1 MKESMWGYMII
12 TLGVMAIIFIWFFT
26 NVTNT
31 DQQNYNLLKES
42 IEASML
48 DAIDLAEYRAS
59 EAIKMDEKKFVE
71 NFVRRF
77 AENASL
83 ANTYTIEIVDINEE
97 PAKVSIRVSTVQ
109 NGVVNNDLVN
119 FKITNNMDGILE
131 AKWTKP

>member
-31 DQQNYNLLKES
+31 DQQNYTLLKES
-42 IEASML
+42 VEAAML
-48 DAIDLAEYRAS
+48 DSVDLAEYRAS
-59 EAIKMDEKKFVE
+59 EAIKIDEKKFVE

-119 FKITNNMDGILE
+119 FRITNNIDGILE
-131 AKWTKP
+131 AKWTK

>member
-1 MKESMWGYMII
+1 
-12 TLGVMAIIFIWFFT
+12 MAIIFIWFFT

-48 DAIDLAEYRAS
+48 DAVDLAEYRAS
-59 EAIKMDEKKFVE
+59 GDIKMDEKKFVE

-83 ANTYTIEIVDINEE
+83 ANTYAIEIVDINEE
-97 PAKVSIRVSTVQ
+97 PAKVSIRVSTVR
-109 NGVVNNDLVN
+109 NGTVNNNIVKLR
-119 FKITNNMDGILE
+119 ITNNMDGILE